1 MEEMDDSVSSTG
13 FQPLFIQEDEDPDR
27 ARMEQR
33 VEGNIV
39 QSGLTFAGRQLNQS
53 TLIKPYLQEMDELL
67 KSCEE
72 LTGIPFGSHF
82 SANYHETSLGES
94 TQTKEEVMTKSF
106 RETNISPH
114 AYLSTSY
121 IDTNMDK
128 AGAEDQP
135 QQDQLQGPGSIT
147 NRCGVTIEGSCQTDM
162 PLTSAG
168 NKLSDTMVEYEGQLL
183 GMLAMLEGCM
193 EETGMDFEPQ
203 DWAADASQEY
213 VHISK
218 NPHFYRGT
226 TLASMQP
233 AKTMKLESQPF
244 PLQCWAGKDV
254 AEDGVSRESRNQGEV
269 DSATKGYQQNPSL
282 TCDKIGGSSVE
293 RMERSGV
300 ESCVKFEQG
309 VLDPQLR
316 FSVPPMP
323 LDGTENDP
331 MYCERM
337 KTGYLSTSEATYK
350 EDITETAVDDTELPE
365 KQMLKMDTVDLRSG
379 MNELGALR
387 SQMEEC
393 IEEVQ
398 RLENSRKELLSKVL
412 ELRGQEE
419 AKGSNEEE
427 TEEQIES
434 KVAELMMALKSEEQ
448 SRREERKREIQGLRE
463 ERAEEERRLWKVNL
477 ERQGVQE
484 ELRKLKRRLF
494 TIARDCAHS
503 QVALNTQHREVEL
516 LKREEEKLQSLVLQL
531 TEEGSQ
537 LRSTHQQQLFSLQA
551 QLHAQ
556 SANQT
561 SSSQEEMTQCKR
573 HSCGDIQQYLQ
584 SGLRALEDRYEPMLL
599 ALLNRRE
606 ATAGALV
613 KAKEQAQELKAQLRP
628 LKEDIEKLK
637 LQRACLEEK
646 LNLVHIHRREDVA
659 QYKEMVYCLEESSR
673 GLKTE
678 LTIQKR
684 KTQEIEELRD
694 SLTKQLLL
702 YRAAIEDHKKRDHEE
717 KT

>member
-13 FQPLFIQEDEDPDR
+13 FQPLFIQEDGDPDR

-33 VEGNIV
+33 VEGNTV

-53 TLIKPYLQEMDELL
+53 TLIKPYLNEMDELL

-82 SANYHETSLGES
+82 SANYHETSEMSES
-94 TQTKEEVMTKSF
+94 TQSKEEVMMKSF

-128 AGAEDQP
+128 AGAEDQL
-135 QQDQLQGPGSIT
+135 QQDQLQGPGSTT

-218 NPHFYRGT
+218 NPNFYRGT
-226 TLASMQP
+226 SLASMQP
-233 AKTMKLESQPF
+233 AKTMKLESQPV
-244 PLQCWAGKDV
+244 PLQYWAGKGV
-254 AEDGVSRESRNQGEV
+254 AEDAVSRECRNQGEV
-269 DSATKGYQQNPSL
+269 DSATKGNQQNPSL
-282 TCDKIGGSSVE
+282 TCDKMGGSSME

-323 LDGTENDP
+323 FDATENDP

-365 KQMLKMDTVDLRSG
+365 RQMLKMLDLRSG
-379 MNELGALR
+379 MSELEALR

-463 ERAEEERRLWKVNL
+463 ERAEEERRMWKVNL

-484 ELRKLKRRLF
+484 ELRKFKRRLF
-494 TIARDCAHS
+494 AIARDCAHS
-503 QVALNTQHREVEL
+503 QAALNTQHREVEL
-516 LKREEEKLQSLVLQL
+516 LKKEEVRKPSRIIFV
-531 TEEGSQ
+531 TVS
-537 LRSTHQQQLFSLQA
+537 HF
-551 QLHAQ
+551 LHIKT
-556 SANQT
+556 T
-561 SSSQEEMTQCKR
+561 S
-573 HSCGDIQQYLQ
+573 
-584 SGLRALEDRYEPMLL
+584 P
-599 ALLNRRE
+599 
-606 ATAGALV
+606 
-613 KAKEQAQELKAQLRP
+613 
-628 LKEDIEKLK
+628 
-637 LQRACLEEK
+637 
-646 LNLVHIHRREDVA
+646 
-659 QYKEMVYCLEESSR
+659 SSR
-673 GLKTE
+673 
-678 LTIQKR
+678 R
-684 KTQEIEELRD
+684 
-694 SLTKQLLL
+694 SCSPWCSS
-702 YRAAIEDHKKRDHEE
+702 
-717 KT
+717 